1 MENNLNYLLALTPAQ
16 FKSFVELSGFQSK
29 ISFITGKDSGKN
41 YCRVDNTPI
50 SMPLGGSSPKPAS
63 QEDFDNNYIIN
74 VVTADMKAQIVPAD
88 VIPYLGYSV
97 KSEVTQPDGTK
108 KVVTQSDPRAK
119 GFFFLVTKM
128 VKSPLVEKFDL

>member
-41 YCRVDNTPI
+41 YCRVENTPI
-50 SMPLGGSSPKPAS
+50 SMPLGSKSPKPSS

-74 VVTADMKAQIVPAD
+74 VVTSDMKAQIVPKD
-88 VIPYLGYSV
+88 VIPYLGYSI
-97 KSEVTQPDGTK
+97 KSEATQPDGSK

-119 GFFFLVTKM
+119 GFFFLVTKRSD
-128 VKSPLVEKFDL
+128 SPLVKRFDL

>member
-50 SMPLGGSSPKPAS
+50 SMPLGNKSPKPTS

-74 VVTADMKAQIVPAD
+74 VVTADLKAQIVPID
-88 VIPYLGYSV
+88 VIPYLGYSI
-97 KSEVTQPDGTK
+97 KSEVSQPDGTK
-108 KVVTQSDPRAK
+108 KLVTQSDPRAK
-119 GFFFLVTKM
+119 GFFFLVTKRTD
-128 VKSPLVEKFDL
+128 SPLVKRFDL

>member
-1 MENNLNYLLALTPAQ
+1 MENTLNYLLALTPAQ

-29 ISFITGKDSGKN
+29 ISFITGKNSGKN

-50 SMPLGGSSPKPAS
+50 SMPLGSKSPKPAS

-88 VIPYLGYSV
+88 AIPYLGYSV

-108 KVVTQSDPRAK
+108 KMVTQSDPRAQ
-119 GFFFLVTKM
+119 GFFLLVTKRTE
-128 VKSPLVEKFDL
+128 SPLVKRFDL

>member
-1 MENNLNYLLALTPAQ
+1 MENTLNYLLALTPAQ

-41 YCRVDNTPI
+41 YCRVENTPI
-50 SMPLGGSSPKPAS
+50 SMPLGTKSPKPSS
-63 QEDFDNNYIIN
+63 QEDFDSNYIIN
-74 VVTADMKAQIVPAD
+74 VVTSDMKAQIVPKD

-97 KSEVTQPDGTK
+97 QSEVTQPDGSK

-119 GFFFLVTKM
+119 GFFFLVTKRSD
-128 VKSPLVEKFDL
+128 SPLVKRFDL